1 MRILLNILALIVS
14 HFTVSN
20 KLLFTSNKIDI
31 SLLLAL
37 NNKNICRS
45 ISTKLHYL
53 NTIVFSINCIDL
65 WAWLDKITSWCSR
78 LCFTQ
83 TIYVFIVDVYGL
95 YDQMSFDCCRYTTQ
109 QTFNKLFYYLWLLI
123 ILIFTFCRWSFSSPF
138 IKSNVFD
145 MFSFLRFPFDPPLSV
160 IAKVNDNCC
169 RNSIFIP
176 IWHC

>member
-1 MRILLNILALIVS
+1 MRILLAIFALIVS

-20 KLLFTSNKIDI
+20 KLLLTSNKIDI

-53 NTIVFSINCIDL
+53 NTIVSSINCIDL

-78 LCFTQ
+78 LCFPQ

-109 QTFNKLFYYLWLLI
+109 QTFNKLFYYLWLLFLSLLFVGDLFHPPSSNRMFLI
-123 ILIFTFCRWSFSSPF
+123 CSLFFVFRLILPKALLLT
-138 IKSNVFD
+138 
-145 MFSFLRFPFDPPLSV
+145 
-160 IAKVNDNCC
+160 
-169 RNSIFIP
+169 
-176 IWHC
+176 